1 MTMFYLVRH
10 GAHGLVDRVLVGRM
24 PGVSLSEAG
33 REQARRIASILS
45 GERITALQ
53 SSPQPRAQET
63 AHPMAERLGLPI
75 QIASAIDELDAGT
88 WTGQPFAALTNDPL
102 WRLWNHSRG
111 TARPPKGESML
122 ELQTRAMAHV
132 NSIAAAAPEG
142 RVAMVSHAEVIR
154 AIIMNVLRMPLDEFH
169 RVEIV
174 PGSVSTVAIEGGNAT
189 IVSLN
194 QPVTTRST
202 LP

>member
-1 MTMFYLVRH
+1 MTMLFLVRH

-24 PGVSLSEAG
+24 PGVSLSEVG
-33 REQARRIASILS
+33 REQARRVALMLS

-63 AHPMAERLGLPI
+63 ARQIADRLGLPI
-75 QIASAIDELDAGT
+75 EIASAIDELDAGT

-102 WRLWNHSRG
+102 WKLWNHARG

-122 ELQTRAMAHV
+122 ELQTRAMAYV
-132 NSIAAAAPEG
+132 NGIAAAAPEG
-142 RVAMVSHAEVIR
+142 RVAVVSHAEVIR
-154 AIIMNVLRMPLDEFH
+154 AIVMNVLRIPLDEFH
-169 RVEIV
+169 RVEIA
-174 PGSVSTVAIEGGNAT
+174 PGSVSTVAIDRGDPT

-194 QPVTTRST
+194 QPVT
-202 LP
+202 P